1 MDNLINRIIDIEESA
16 QALTRDARD
25 KVADFDRDLRQE
37 VENLRREIGA
47 RADEEIAKVREAE
60 EARGLARMKAQDDQ
74 FAQSRAILLEKR
86 ERGIDQWADDMFA
99 GLIDVG
105 E

>member
-1 MDNLINRIIDIEESA
+1 MENLIYRIIDIEESA

-25 KVADFDRDLRQE
+25 KVADFDRNLRQE

-47 RADEEIAKVREAE
+47 RADGEIAKVREAE

-74 FAQSRAILLEKR
+74 FEKSRAILLEKR
-86 ERGIDQWADDMFA
+86 ERGIDQWADDVFA
-99 GLIDVG
+99 GLIDAG